1 MAPLAVMGPLN
12 PWRLPVARVTTG
24 VVWSALQLHAQ
35 VLVRTPDPCPY
46 RTTSRV
52 HEPRSPISSLRPIE
66 VPVEVPVEGQM
77 ANIETPEL
85 LRTPKRAPGV
95 PNCANANHIAV
106 YLLRRSP

>member
-35 VLVRTPDPCPY
+35 VLVRTPDPRPY
-46 RTTSRV
+46 RPTSRG
-52 HEPRSPISSLRPIE
+52 HEPRSPISSLRPI
-66 VPVEVPVEGQM
+66 EVPVEGQM

-85 LRTPKRAPGV
+85 LRTPKRTPGV